1 MAAVAQRMRQPRRRR
16 LAAGVLAVVVAATA
30 AAGALAASSKTVV
43 IADPRG
49 DVSGVAD
56 LTRVSLR
63 RSSDGRLRAAISF
76 AGRVTP
82 KSLLAGSG
90 PPGSACLRIWT
101 AADADPASMRPDRL
115 VCVTARS
122 DDELR
127 GGVYEVNG
135 AELPERIASASLKR
149 TASGQS
155 IVLRFTQSS
164 IGRPRRIRFAV
175 EATRPGCQRVACI
188 DTLPGRGV
196 TRAFRL
202 R

>member
-1 MAAVAQRMRQPRRRR
+1 MAAVAQRMRELRWR
-16 LAAGVLAVVVAATA
+16 LAAGVLTVAVSATV
-30 AAGALAASSKTVV
+30 AGAAFATTSKTVV
-43 IADPRG
+43 ITDPRG
-49 DVSGVAD
+49 DASGSVD
-56 LTRVSLR
+56 LTRVSLQ

-76 AGRVTP
+76 AHKVTP

-122 DDELR
+122 DDEFR
-127 GGVYEVNG
+127 GGVYEVTG
-135 AELPERIASASLKR
+135 GQLPERIAGASLKR

-155 IVLRFTQSS
+155 IVLRFTPSS

-175 EATRPGCQRVACI
+175 ESTRPGCQRVTCI